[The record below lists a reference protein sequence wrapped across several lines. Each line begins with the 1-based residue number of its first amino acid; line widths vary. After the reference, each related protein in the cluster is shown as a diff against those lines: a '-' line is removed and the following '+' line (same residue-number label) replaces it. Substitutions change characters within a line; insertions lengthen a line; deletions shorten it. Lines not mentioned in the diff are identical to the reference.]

1 MFRANKSSLVAVP
14 FFSLLALMTAC
25 GSPPPPATPA
35 PEEPAKTDMPAPA
48 PTVAADTP
56 APAEATP
63 AVPDPAAA
71 APATLALP
79 TATAKI
85 AVKGKKAGN
94 VELKSDGS
102 VMGGGKALGKIS
114 GMALQNSEGKSLLTV
129 GSDGAV
135 AADGGAAYG
144 SFTGD
149 ELTLAKGDKVG
160 MADDGTVTMTAAG
173 GKSSV
178 LGKFENAA
186 SSKRAAVLAVAVF
199 VAPPAA
205 EKAAKPAAKPAAEK
219 HAAEKHDAKPAAKP
233 AAKPKK

>member
-1 MFRANKSSLVAVP
+1 MFRVTKSTLVAVP
-14 FFSLLALMTAC
+14 FVSLLALMTAC
-25 GSPPPPATPA
+25 GSSPPPATPA
-35 PEEPAKTDMPAPA
+35 PEEPAAAKTDMPAPPA
-48 PTVAADTP
+48 EPATP
-56 APAEATP
+56 APAEPVATP
-63 AVPDPAAA
+63 APE
-71 APATLALP
+71 APPPSLALP
-79 TATAKI
+79 SATAKI
-85 AVKGKKAGN
+85 ALKGKKAGN

-102 VMGGGKALGKIS
+102 VMGGGKQIGKIS
-114 GMALQNSEGKSLLTV
+114 GMALQNPEGKSLLTV

-135 AADGGAAYG
+135 AADGGANYG
-144 SFTGD
+144 SFSGD

-178 LGKFENAA
+178 LGKFENAG

-205 EKAAKPAAKPAAEK
+205 DKAKPATTDKHAAKPAGEKPA
-219 HAAEKHDAKPAAKP
+219 P